1 MTIQVAP
8 SLLSA
13 DFGRVAEECRAVERA
28 GADWLHLDVMDGHF
42 VPNITFGPQLVAA
55 ARKATRLPLDV
66 HLMIDW
72 PERQIPA
79 FVKAG
84 ADYITVHAE
93 ATAHVHRLVQA
104 IKEAGAKAGVA
115 INPGTPVSALDAILP
130 DLDLILVMSVNPGW
144 GGQAF
149 IPGAL
154 EKVAALRRTI
164 DAKGLRTLLSVDGG
178 VKVENAGPVVRAGAH
193 VLVAGSAVF
202 ESADYAA
209 TIAAIRRAAEA
220 ASGRRAGGTAWRPE
234 SEQGG

>member
-1 MTIQVAP
+1 MTVKVAP

-13 DFGRVAEECRAVERA
+13 DFGRVADECRAVEQA

-42 VPNITFGPQLVAA
+42 VPNITFGPPLVAA

-66 HLMIDW
+66 HLMIDA

-84 ADYITVHAE
+84 ADYVTIHAE
-93 ATAHVHRLVQA
+93 ATAHVHRLVQS
-104 IKEAGAKAGVA
+104 IKEEGARAGVA
-115 INPGTPVSALDAILP
+115 INPGTPVSTLEAILP
-130 DLDLILVMSVNPGW
+130 DLDLVLVMSVNPGW

-154 EKVAALRRTI
+154 EKVAALRRMI
-164 DAKGLRTLLSVDGG
+164 DAKGLSALVSVDGG
-178 VKVENAGPVVRAGAH
+178 VKADNAGRVAAAGAD

-202 ESADYAA
+202 GSNDYAA
-209 TIAAIRRAAEA
+209 AISAIRRAAESA
-220 ASGRRAGGTAWRPE
+220 RQGRVPVG
-234 SEQGG
+234 